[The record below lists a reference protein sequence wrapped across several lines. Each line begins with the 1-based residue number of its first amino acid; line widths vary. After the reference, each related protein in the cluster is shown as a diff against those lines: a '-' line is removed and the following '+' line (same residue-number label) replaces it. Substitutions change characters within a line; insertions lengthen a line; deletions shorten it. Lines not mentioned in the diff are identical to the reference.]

1 MKEKIEDIDFSFG
14 KHSSTSLHKEYEDFL
29 HFHEYIDSLPA
40 DLKRNKGITGRNRNY
55 ENISELFTSFCS
67 NRGDKGGALFRKGTS
82 ADDLLISTWLSF
94 VYEKERIISSVSEIP
109 AYNKLEKE
117 SLSKLSKYSV
127 DENFPLAAPKLLL
140 SLGIILIYQEAIPSA
155 KVDGVVYV
163 NEYGNPVIAM
173 SLRYSRLDNYW
184 FTLLHELSHVVLHY
198 ERLEAPIIE
207 DLDVNDPDNLVESQA
222 DRLALDSFIPRN
234 LWRGCA
240 VKESLKE
247 DDLFAFAKEIGIHP
261 AIIAGRVRNERKSY
275 KYFSKIINAVN
286 FRELVFNV

>member
-1 MKEKIEDIDFSFG
+1 MKDKIEDIDFSFG
-14 KHSSTSLHKEYEDFL
+14 KYSSTSLHKEYEDFL
-29 HFHEYIDSLPA
+29 HFHEHIESLPA
-40 DLKRNKGITGRNRNY
+40 DLKRSKGITGRNRNF

-67 NRGDKGGALFRKGTS
+67 NKGKGSALFRKGTS
-82 ADDLLISTWLSF
+82 ADELLVSTWLSF

-109 AYNKLEKE
+109 TYTKLKKE
-117 SLSKLSKYSV
+117 YLSEFAKYSV
-127 DENFPLAAPKLLL
+127 DEDFPLSAPKLLL

-163 NEYGNPVIAM
+163 NEYGNPVIAL

-198 ERLEAPIIE
+198 EQLEAPIIE
-207 DLDVNDPDNLVESQA
+207 DLDINDPDNLVESQA
-222 DRLALDSFIPRN
+222 DRLALDSLIPRN
-234 LWRGCA
+234 LWRGCV
-240 VKESLKE
+240 VKESLKD

-261 AIIAGRVRNERKSY
+261 AIIAGRVRNERKAY
-275 KYFSKIINAVN
+275 KHFSKIINAVN